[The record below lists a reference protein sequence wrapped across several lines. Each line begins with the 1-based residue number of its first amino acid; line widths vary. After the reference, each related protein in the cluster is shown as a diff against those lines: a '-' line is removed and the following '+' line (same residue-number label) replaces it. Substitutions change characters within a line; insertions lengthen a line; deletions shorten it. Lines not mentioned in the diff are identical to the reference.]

1 MFVLFFIVKTSCNTN
16 YSFIY
21 LFIYLFILRKGIG
34 TAGNK

>member
-1 MFVLFFIVKTSCNTN
+1 MFVLFFVVNFFCNTS

-21 LFIYLFILRKGIG
+21 LFNLFILRKGIG

>member
-1 MFVLFFIVKTSCNTN
+1 MFVLFFIVKISCNTN

-21 LFIYLFILRKGIG
+21 LFNLFILRKGIG